1 MMAYIFDNPAK
12 KTRKRNVT
20 WFTPPYSAALKT
32 AFGKEFLKLIDK
44 NFPKNHHLHKILNRK
59 TLKLSYSCTPNMY
72 AIINAHNKKIL
83 MERTADENS
92 RCNCQGANKANC
104 PVPGECVRGKV
115 VYHAAVKD
123 KNGSTAEYV
132 GCTEPSFKLR
142 YANHK
147 KVSTCQPTRMRLP
160 CLGMCGIRTLI
171 PIPMLLGLSL
181 KGVPCMNPVSV
192 PVICACPKRNL

>member
-1 MMAYIFDNPAK
+1 MH
-12 KTRKRNVT
+12 NVT
-20 WFTPPYSAALKT
+20 WITPPYSAALKT

-83 MERTADENS
+83 MERPADENS
-92 RCNCQGANKANC
+92 RCSCQGANKANC

-123 KNGSTAEYV
+123 KNGSTY
-132 GCTEPSFKLR
+132 TYTYFLYTYIFIYLR
-142 YANHK
+142 YNSIIYASCTDHRHTAFWWL
-147 KVSTCQPTRMRLP
+147 VSWLFLCMHHGT
-160 CLGMCGIRTLI
+160 I
-171 PIPMLLGLSL
+171 PDTFHTAP
-181 KGVPCMNPVSV
+181 
-192 PVICACPKRNL
+192 